1 MNRLPQRLPDPK
13 ERWTQPDGKPMTGLY
28 QYFREVDELIRG
40 MLNGTMPVMLPT
52 YTVSTVPSAANYARA
67 WIYVSNESGGAQPAF
82 SDGTNW
88 RRATDRAVIS

>member
-1 MNRLPQRLPDPK
+1 MIVLRQRLPDPK
-13 ERWTQPDGKPMTGLY
+13 AAWVKPDGRPDDAAY
-28 QYFREVDELIRG
+28 QYFREMDAALRALISG
-40 MLNGTMPVMLPT
+40 PVFLPT